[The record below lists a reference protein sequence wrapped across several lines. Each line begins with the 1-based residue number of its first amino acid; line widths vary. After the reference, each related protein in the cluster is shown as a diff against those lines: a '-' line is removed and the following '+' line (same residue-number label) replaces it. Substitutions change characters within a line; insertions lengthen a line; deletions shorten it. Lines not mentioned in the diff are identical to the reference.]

1 MKKTYFLIIG
11 FLFLSACQQESYSPL
26 TVTMYNASNDA
37 IGTAIFTEVA
47 EGVSVEV
54 SAEGL
59 EPGLHGIHIHE
70 YALCDAPDFQSA
82 GNHYN
87 PEGKEHGLM
96 HPNGA
101 HLGDMPNIEAEAD
114 GSVEAELLIGGATLA
129 EGQKS
134 LLQDDGTS
142 LIIHKKQDD
151 GVTQPAG
158 DAGERVACGLI
169 TVEEAKNDTAP
180 TDPTED
186 NKEEEEE

>member
-1 MKKTYFLIIG
+1 MKKIS
-11 FLFLSACQQESYSPL
+11 LFMLCLLSLVACQQDDYSPL
-26 TVTMYNASNDA
+26 TVTMYNSSNDA
-37 IGTAIFTEVA
+37 IGTAILTEKS

-54 SAEGL
+54 SVEGL

-70 YALCDAPDFQSA
+70 YAKCDAPDFQSA

-87 PEGKEHGLM
+87 PEDNEHGLM
-96 HPNGA
+96 HPEGA
-101 HLGDMPNIEAEAD
+101 HLGDMPNIEAED
-114 GSVEAELLIGGATLA
+114 GGLVEAELLIGGATLT

-142 LIIHKKQDD
+142 LIIHEKQDD

-169 TVEEAKNDTAP
+169 TVKEAKSDEAP
-180 TDPTED
+180 TDPTE
-186 NKEEEEE
+186 NEKEEEE